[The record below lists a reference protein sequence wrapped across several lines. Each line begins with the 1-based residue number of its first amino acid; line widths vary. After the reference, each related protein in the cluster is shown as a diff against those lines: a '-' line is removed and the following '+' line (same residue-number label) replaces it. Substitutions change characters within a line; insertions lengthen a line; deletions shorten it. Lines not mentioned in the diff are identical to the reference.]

1 MNTTADKTP
10 DKSSQSNANLLAGI
24 QEPGEAAVVATDNR
38 SVSVA
43 QRKLQEI
50 ANNSESVKQL
60 QAVQHMANT
69 SPQAQ
74 KAAGIVSMVTK
85 NNTVPIQ
92 QKEDKAYTISD
103 IGQYYSGNLPTQQS
117 QPAQLQTTATSGAVI
132 QMKKPGS
139 KAEATALTTGNISR
153 KTGEDLP
160 AGQRHFGYHGGIEL
174 KQQLRN
180 SKDTNIPSSFT
191 EYDVNPKKAGQSRDA
206 ERIVVGDNG
215 RIWYTNRHYAVGSFV
230 EIK

>member
-1 MNTTADKTP
+1 MNITADKTP
-10 DKSSQSNANLLAGI
+10 DKSSQSNANLVAGE
-24 QEPGEAAVVATDNR
+24 QEHSEAALTATDYR

-50 ANNSESVKQL
+50 ANNSESVKKL
-60 QAVQHMANT
+60 QAVQYMVNN

-74 KAAGIVSMVTK
+74 KVAGIISMVTK
-85 NNTVPIQ
+85 NNTPPLQ

-103 IGQYYSGNLPTQQS
+103 IGQYYSSNLPTQQS
-117 QPAQLQTTATSGAVI
+117 QPVQLQTAGTSGVVI

-153 KTGEDLP
+153 KTGQDLP
-160 AGQRHFGYHGGIEL
+160 AGQRHYGYHGGIEL
-174 KQQLRN
+174 KQQLNN
-180 SKDTNIPSSFT
+180 SNDRNIPSSFT
-191 EYDVNPKKAGQSRDA
+191 EYDVNPKIAGQSRDA